1 MKKII
6 SLIVSLAAIPN
17 LCAFSVNADDSKK
30 KSDDIIILYTND
42 VHCGI
47 DDNIGYDG
55 LALYKKEMQTIYNN
69 VILADAGD
77 ALQGGNAGSLSKGAY
92 ITELMNAAEYDVA
105 GLGNHEFDYGVSNL
119 LERSKELDCGYISCN
134 FVDIRTG
141 EALYEPYKIIDCG
154 EKQIAFVGV
163 VTPET
168 FSSSTPT
175 YFQNESG
182 EFIYSFSEKEG
193 ELIETVQKSADMAR
207 ADGADYV
214 IVIGHLG
221 ENDVYEK
228 WSAPTIAA
236 NTTGIDAFIDGH
248 SHEVTPSLTVK
259 NKDGQE
265 VVISQT
271 GTKLANIGKMTISE
285 DGIKTELT
293 DIVPD
298 PAEFGL
304 DEEIWTERNG
314 KFTDKAVNGKINEI
328 NGKMEEKLSE
338 KIGHSDFDLCDSDPE
353 TGQRIVR
360 KGETNL
366 ADLYAD
372 ALRNSYS
379 TDIGILNGGG
389 IRKSIKQGDI
399 TYGDALSVFPFA
411 NVIFT
416 AKVTGQQ
423 ILDTLEYGLSLYPDE
438 NGAFVSS
445 VSGMEY
451 SIDPNIESSVQ
462 VDDFGRFVKVSG
474 EYRVKDVK
482 IGGQPLDPEKIYTIC
497 SNDYIL
503 EDGGDGFIMSGNCEI
518 YDRKGE
524 LDIDVFIRYIRDE
537 LGGVI
542 PEEYA
547 EPLGQGRIKILN
559 NETVTTTVT
568 TVSEGTATTT
578 TTEKNKNSSSSTAK
592 SSTSSAKSSYSGENS
607 PKTGVNAPSLTIV
620 FSIMALT
627 VVSAKRKNK

>member
-1 MKKII
+1 MTVLRYI
-6 SLIVSLAAIPN
+6 
-17 LCAFSVNADDSKK
+17 
-30 KSDDIIILYTND
+30 
-42 VHCGI
+42 
-47 DDNIGYDG
+47 
-55 LALYKKEMQTIYNN
+55 KKEMQTIYNN

-141 EALYEPYKIIDCG
+141 ETLYEPYKIIDCG
-154 EKQIAFVGV
+154 EKQVAFVGV

-168 FSSSTPT
+168 FSSSTPM

-285 DGIKTELT
+285 DGIKTKLT

-304 DEEIWTERNG
+304 DEEIWTERDG

-366 ADLYAD
+366 ADLHAD
-372 ALRNSYS
+372 ALRNLYS
-379 TDIGILNGGG
+379 TDIGIMNGGG
-389 IRKSIKQGDI
+389 VRKSIKQGDI

-568 TVSEGTATTT
+568 TVSEDTATTT
-578 TTEKNKNSSSSTAK
+578 IAEKNKSSSSSTAK

-607 PKTGVNAPSLTIV
+607 PKTGVNAPSLAIV

-627 VVSAKRKNK
+627 AVSAKRKNK